1 MFQERE
7 NLQGK
12 KERLA
17 VIDCKRCPK
26 YTGEILN
33 SMRCYQCFLDSLFKI
48 KGKKFEKFSLE
59 SNNVTITLKKEKIN
73 LFLECFKKIKEI
85 KEGYKIIDIE
95 LYKKCIKEDK
105 KCDIFTEFYS
115 PNKFCLISIKP
126 AKIHF
131 NNPLR
136 LYDVVQLRY
145 SLIKKNNV
153 KNMKCFRCRKE
164 MLKNYECFL
173 EMMNNFDLI
182 KDYRAF
188 CKRNDCYP
196 AYTKYFHSLFDKSSI
211 IDSSPK
217 GETQKLVERREKPKL
232 INTYE
237 IGDYNI
243 FKIFIYNVEKDYEKL
258 YEVNLVYASKEEEV
272 LFRRITK
279 DVRDFLIEAFKLD
292 KMLTFEELIDKYL
305 DEGISYLRNKYSLS
319 KDEQNRIS
327 LLAIFEAIGIAKLFP
342 FLIDDNIE
350 EIFFD
355 SSEFYIYINHQTYGR
370 CRTDIKFK
378 TDEIERLK
386 IFIKL
391 YSGERLDH
399 TNPSIIF
406 IMKNKYFFC
415 RFTID
420 IAPIH
425 TSSLCFDIR
434 KLKKNLLNIQD
445 LLKNNTLSPLIASF
459 LYFNSLKRNN
469 IIVTGKTGTG
479 KTTLINT
486 LDLLLPKEFQKIYI
500 ENAIESLNINDFDKH
515 QLKSKVASLEDEI
528 DVKYSKSNQIK
539 KLLHRSPDIIY
550 LGDVLT
556 KEETEAMF
564 HCLSAGLRG
573 FQTIRANN
581 IKSLMNR
588 FIHRFKIEHFCLN
601 DLGLVILMKKDSNS
615 GTRKVIKI
623 AEVNSD
629 RNIDYLF
636 TYNPQ
641 SDTWDSSNLFE
652 CKSIQKLTKHGDL
665 DKGTFWRYLNIYKRI
680 FEVFTKYNKIPNKNL
695 VEFFHDL
702 TSVGKIGVEKLEQF
716 WGDWKRDCNIQI

>member
-7 NLQGK
+7 SFHGK

-17 VIDCKRCPK
+17 LIDCKRCPK
-26 YTGEILN
+26 YTGELLN

-59 SNNVTITLKKEKIN
+59 SNNITISLRKEKIN

-85 KEGYKIIDIE
+85 KESYKIIDIK
-95 LYKKCIKEDK
+95 LNKKCIEKDK
-105 KCDIFTEFYS
+105 NCEIFTKFYL
-115 PNKFCLISIKP
+115 NIKP
-126 AKIHF
+126 ARIYF
-131 NNPLR
+131 NNPLQ
-136 LYDVVQLRY
+136 LYTIVQLRY
-145 SLIKKNNV
+145 ALIKKNDI

-173 EMMNNFDLI
+173 EMMNNLDLI
-182 KDYRAF
+182 KDYRAY
-188 CKRNDCYP
+188 CKRNKCYP
-196 AYTKYFHSLFDKSSI
+196 AYTKYFHSLFDKSNSD
-211 IDSSPK
+211 DSTPK
-217 GETQKLVERREKPKL
+217 GQTQKPVERRDKLKL

-237 IGDYNI
+237 IGDYHL
-243 FKIFIYNVEKDYEKL
+243 FKIFIYNVEKDREKL
-258 YEVNLVYASKEEEV
+258 YEVNLVYASEEEEG

-279 DVRDFLIEAFKLD
+279 DVRDFLIKAFKLD
-292 KMLTFEELIDKYL
+292 TMLTFEELIDKYL
-305 DEGISYLRNKYSLS
+305 DEGISYLRSKYKLS
-319 KDEQNRIS
+319 KSEQERIN
-327 LLAIFEAIGIAKLFP
+327 LLATFEAINLAILFP

-350 EIFFD
+350 EIFLD
-355 SSEFYIYINHQTYGR
+355 SSESYIYINHQTYGR
-370 CRTDIKFK
+370 CRTDIKLK

-399 TNPSIIF
+399 TNPSINF

-425 TSSLCFDIR
+425 ASSFSFDIR
-434 KLKKNLLNIQD
+434 KLKKSLLNIQD
-445 LLKNNTLSPLIASF
+445 LLKNKTLNPLMAAF
-459 LYFNSLKRNN
+459 LYFNVLYQNN
-469 IIVTGKTGTG
+469 ITATGKTDTG
-479 KTTLINT
+479 KTMLINT

-500 ENAIESLNINDFDKH
+500 ENAVESLNQNDFDKH
-515 QLKSKVASLEDEI
+515 QLKFKVDSLEDEVGI
-528 DVKYSKSNQIK
+528 KYSKSNQIK

-556 KEETEAMF
+556 REEAKAMF
-564 HCLSAGLRG
+564 HYLSAGLRS

-588 FIHRFKIEHFCLN
+588 FIHHFKIEPSCFD
-601 DLGLVILMKKDSNS
+601 DLDLVILMKRDSNS
-615 GTRKVIKI
+615 KTRKVIEI

-629 RNIDYLF
+629 RSIDSLF

-652 CKSIQKLTKHGDL
+652 CKSIQKLTKHGKL
-665 DKGTFWRYLNIYKRI
+665 DKEKFWRYLNIYKRI
-680 FEVFTKYNKIPNKNL
+680 FEVFIKYNKISNKVL

-702 TSVGKIGVEKLEQF
+702 ASVGKIGVEKLEQF